1 MIRHERVAGMNV
13 WVEAAR
19 PKTLAAMVV
28 PVLVGT
34 AASGV
39 FIPRR
44 FAATMA
50 AGLAMQIGTNYAND
64 YFDGV
69 KGVDLPQRT
78 GPRRATASRLVTP
91 AQMRTA
97 MILSFAVASL
107 AGLVLTLDLGLVVP
121 AAGAVC
127 LLAALAY
134 SGGPKPY
141 GSAGLGEVVVFGF
154 FGLVATAGS
163 AFAETGRLTWPA
175 VAASL
180 PVGLLA
186 AAILVAN
193 NLRDI
198 DTDRATGKITLA
210 VRLGRERT
218 RALYRAMI
226 LGAYALLPAVALV
239 ANRPWTL
246 LPVLTVPLALLPVRL
261 VERREDAPGLVQ
273 ALLATARLELAF
285 GLLLAAGLWI
295 R

>member
-1 MIRHERVAGMNV
+1 
-13 WVEAAR
+13 
-19 PKTLAAMVV
+19 
-28 PVLVGT
+28 
-34 AASGV
+34 
-39 FIPRR
+39 
-44 FAATMA
+44 
-50 AGLAMQIGTNYAND
+50 
-64 YFDGV
+64 
-69 KGVDLPQRT
+69 
-78 GPRRATASRLVTP
+78 
-91 AQMRTA
+91 

-163 AFAETGRLTWPA
+163 GFAETGRLTLPA
-175 VAASL
+175 IAASL
-180 PVGLLA
+180 PVGLFA

-198 DTDRATGKITLA
+198 DTDQATGKITLA
-210 VRLGRERT
+210 VRLGRART
-218 RALYRAMI
+218 RAVYRTMI
-226 LGAYALLPAVALV
+226 LGAYALVPVVAAVS
-239 ANRPWTL
+239 RHPWAL
-246 LPVLTVPLALLPVRL
+246 LPLATVPLALRPVRL
-261 VERREDAPGLVQ
+261 VDRRDDAPGLVQ

-285 GLLLAAGLWI
+285 GLLFAAGLWI

>member
-1 MIRHERVAGMNV
+1 MSPAGV
-13 WVEAAR
+13 WIEAAR
-19 PKTLAAMVV
+19 PKTLVAMIV

-34 AASGV
+34 AASGAFV
-39 FIPRR
+39 PRR
-44 FAATMA
+44 FVATMV
-50 AGLAMQIGTNYAND
+50 AGLAMQVGTNYAND

-69 KGVDLPQRT
+69 KGVDVPHRA
-78 GPRRATASRLVTP
+78 GPRRATASGLVTP
-91 AQMRTA
+91 AQMKRA

-107 AGLVLTLDLGLVVP
+107 AGLVLTLDLGLIVP

-163 AFAETGRLTWPA
+163 AFAETGRLTLA
-175 VAASL
+175 AIVASL

-198 DTDRATGKITLA
+198 DTDRVAGKITLA

-218 RALYRAMI
+218 RALYRGMI
-226 LGAYALLPAVALV
+226 LGAYALVPVVAVV
-239 ANRPWTL
+239 ARRQWAL
-246 LPVLTVPLALLPVRL
+246 LPLLTLPLALRPVRL
-261 VERREDAPGLVQ
+261 VDRRDDAPGLVQ
-273 ALLATARLELAF
+273 ALVATARLELVF
-285 GLLLAAGLWI
+285 GLLFAAGLWV

>member
-1 MIRHERVAGMNV
+1 MSSAHV

-19 PKTLAAMVV
+19 PKTLVAMVV

-39 FIPRR
+39 FVPRR
-44 FAATMA
+44 FAATMV
-50 AGLAMQIGTNYAND
+50 AGLAMQVGTNYAND

-69 KGVDLPQRT
+69 KGVDAAHRT
-78 GPRRATASRLVTP
+78 GPRRATASGLVTP
-91 AQMRTA
+91 VQMKRA
-97 MILSFAVASL
+97 MILSFAVASA

-134 SGGPKPY
+134 SGGPRPY

-163 AFAETGRLTWPA
+163 AFAETGRLTLPA

-198 DTDRATGKITLA
+198 DTDRASGKITLA

-218 RALYRAMI
+218 RALYRTMI
-226 LGAYALLPAVALV
+226 LGAYALVPAVAV
-239 ANRPWTL
+239 VSGRWWAL
-246 LPVLTVPLALLPVRL
+246 LALASLPLALRPVRL
-261 VERREDAPGLVQ
+261 VDRRDDAPGLVQ

-285 GLLLAAGLWI
+285 GLLFAVGLWI